1 MPKETRKK
9 RRKRKGGEQDL
20 CKLYNNTHFPK
31 KTLHS
36 RFNTSRSG
44 DGGGPPPKE
53 DVEELKKLRPVSGR
67 LEAAKKAKEQDE
79 KTAKKAAAEKAH
91 ARMRT
96 SRARIFSGDAMGTDT
111 PPGTDKYPSYKR
123 KLDKERADKYCEE
136 NYLED
141 GTPITP
147 GRPSRRRRANTC
159 TELGCRWIEEV
170 QELDSTSSSEVR
182 PAENFQDLARE
193 QGVVPWDASNPG
205 SFYISSGGIRKTRRK
220 KRRKKK
226 RKTKKRRKK
235 RNRKKKIKRRKTR
248 LT

>member
-9 RRKRKGGEQDL
+9 RRKRKGGVQDL
-20 CKLYNNTHFPK
+20 CKVYYNTHFPK

-36 RFNTSRSG
+36 RFNPRASRSG

-96 SRARIFSGDAMGTDT
+96 SRTRIFSGDAMGTDYVPVT
-111 PPGTDKYPSYKR
+111 GSTDKYPSYKR
-123 KLDKERADKYCEE
+123 KADKKRADKYCEE
-136 NYLED
+136 YE
-141 GTPITP
+141 PP
-147 GRPSRRRRANTC
+147 ANTC
-159 TELGCRWIEEV
+159 TIEGCRWIEKG
-170 QELDSTSSSEVR
+170 QELDPTSSSVVR
-182 PAENFQDLARE
+182 AVENEPDLQRELFARRAAEAVAE
-193 QGVVPWDASNPG
+193 SG
-205 SFYISSGGIRKTRRK
+205 STGSKGGRRKTRRK
-220 KRRKKK
+220 KRKKKK
-226 RKTKKRRKK
+226 RKTKKRRK
-235 RNRKKKIKRRKTR
+235 RKRRKTR